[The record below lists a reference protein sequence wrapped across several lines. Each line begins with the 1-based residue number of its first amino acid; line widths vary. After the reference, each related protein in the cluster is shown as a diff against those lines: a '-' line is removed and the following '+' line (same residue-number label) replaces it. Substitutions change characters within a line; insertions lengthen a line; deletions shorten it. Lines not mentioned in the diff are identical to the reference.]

1 MLEPAI
7 ALPAAGETIFDS
19 YHRLRRRGSVVPI
32 ELPGNVPAWL
42 AVGHRAVGEILA
54 GDSTIFSKDARNCPA
69 LRDGT
74 IPPDWPLRALTDSD
88 HMLNRDGE
96 DHRRLRRAIGHAFT
110 PARTAALEPR
120 IRQIATELVND
131 LPTETGQVDLTTAFT
146 IPLPVRVICELFGV
160 ARGEQHQIRCWVGML
175 VSHTSTGEEMQ
186 TALTE
191 MRAYLAELLARK
203 RRVPGDDLTTA
214 LLAADADR
222 SLSDEEMVDML
233 WLVLSAGHETTVHLL
248 GNAVVTLCAH
258 PGELARARRE
268 NRWADVIEEMLRYR
282 SPACVMFNRYALRDV
297 VIDGVDIPAGAI
309 VGWYAGVGRDP
320 DRYPEAEVFD
330 IDHDHRDQL
339 AFGKGPHFCLGAPLA
354 RLEGRI
360 ALATLFRAFPR
371 LALACHPDL
380 IPYSP
385 QIITCGPL
393 SLPVYLDPPYST
405 ARET

>member
-7 ALPAAGETIFDS
+7 ALPTAGETIFDS
-19 YHRLRRRGSVVPI
+19 YRRLRRRGSVVPI

-54 GDSTIFSKDARNCPA
+54 GDGTVFSKEAKNCPA

-74 IPPDWPLRALTDSD
+74 IAPDWPLRALTDSD

-96 DHRRLRRAIGHAFT
+96 DHRRLRRTIGQAFT
-110 PARTAALEPR
+110 PARMAALEPR
-120 IRQIATELVND
+120 IRRIAAELIED
-131 LPTETGQVDLTTAFT
+131 LPAGSGQIDLSTAFT
-146 IPLPVRVICELFGV
+146 TPLPVRVICELFGV
-160 ARGEQHQIRCWVGML
+160 GQGEQRQIRRWVGVL
-175 VSHTSTGEEMQ
+175 VSHMSTGEETR
-186 TALTE
+186 TALAE
-191 MRAYLAELLARK
+191 MRTYLAELLVRK
-203 RRVPGDDLTTA
+203 RRLPGDDLTTA
-214 LLAADADR
+214 LLTADAGYE
-222 SLSDEEMVDML
+222 LSDEEMVDML

-268 NRWADVIEEMLRYR
+268 NRWGDVIEELLRYR
-282 SPACVMFNRYALRDV
+282 SPACVMFNRYALQDV
-297 VIDGVDIPAGAI
+297 TVDGVDIPAGAI

-320 DRYPEAEVFD
+320 ERYPDAEVFD

-339 AFGKGPHFCLGAPLA
+339 AFGRGPHFCLGAPLA

-360 ALATLFRAFPR
+360 ALATLFEAYPR
-371 LALACHPDL
+371 LTLACHPER

-393 SLPVYLDPPYST
+393 SLPVYLGP
-405 ARET
+405 AA

>member
-7 ALPAAGETIFDS
+7 ALPIAGETIFDS
-19 YHRLRRRGSVVPI
+19 YRRLRGRGSVVPI

-54 GDSTIFSKDARNCPA
+54 GDGTDFSKDARNCPA
-69 LRDGT
+69 LNDGT
-74 IPPDWPLRALTDSD
+74 IAPDWPLRALTDSG

-96 DHRRLRRAIGHAFT
+96 DHRRLRRAIGQAFT

-120 IRQIATELVND
+120 IRQIATELVD
-131 LPTETGQVDLTTAFT
+131 DFPTDGGQIDLTTAFT
-146 IPLPVRVICELFGV
+146 TPLPVQVICELFGV
-160 ARGEQHQIRCWVGML
+160 DRGEQRQIRRWVAIL
-175 VSHTSTGEEMQ
+175 VSHTSTGAEMR
-186 TALTE
+186 TALAD
-191 MRAYLAELLARK
+191 MRTYLAELLLRK
-203 RRVPGDDLTTA
+203 RRAPGDDLTTA
-214 LLAADADR
+214 LLTADPGR
-222 SLSDEEMVDML
+222 ELSDEEMVDML

-258 PGELARARRE
+258 PAELARARRE
-268 NRWADVIEEMLRYR
+268 DRWGDVIEEMLRYR

-297 VIDGVDIPAGAI
+297 TVDGVDIPAGAI

-320 DRYPEAEVFD
+320 ERYPDAEVFD

-339 AFGKGPHFCLGAPLA
+339 AFGRGPHFCLGAPLA

-360 ALATLFRAFPR
+360 ALATLFEAYPR
-371 LALACHPDL
+371 LTLACHPEL

-393 SLPVYLDPPYST
+393 SLPVYLDPT
-405 ARET
+405 G